1 MPEISTDYINVYM
14 HIQNFKTFCDLVET
28 KSFSKAARLNEVTQ
42 SAVSQQLKAMEAHY
56 DMLIIDRNQKKFRLT
71 PQGTALYSTF
81 KEILDLYE
89 KLNCE
94 IQEMRNIVS
103 GTIQI
108 STVNSIGLHELPPY
122 LKSFI
127 KQFPS
132 VNARVEYRRANLVY
146 EDVLHGNA
154 DLGLV
159 AFPPPHKDLT
169 IIPFANDELIIVMS
183 PEHRLTK
190 KRSISMNDLSGVEFI
205 AFERDIPTR
214 KATDEILAKAGV
226 DVQVV
231 MEFDNVETVKRAIEI
246 NAGIAILPASTVI
259 TESERNQLIIYK
271 LEGGIHNRPLAVIHK
286 KNRILT
292 PALRSF
298 VELMQ
303 NGEEECFLTPT

>member
-1 MPEISTDYINVYM
+1 MYM

-146 EDVLHGNA
+146 EDVLHGNS

-159 AFPPPHKDLT
+159 AFPPTHKDLT

-190 KRSISMNDLSGVEFI
+190 KRSISMNDLSGVEFV

-226 DVQVV
+226 EVQVV

-259 TESERNQLIIYK
+259 TESERNQLVIYK
-271 LEGGIHNRPLAVIHK
+271 LEGGIHNRPLAIIHK

-303 NGEEECFLTPT
+303 NGEEE

>member
-1 MPEISTDYINVYM
+1 M

-42 SAVSQQLKAMEAHY
+42 SAVSQQLKAMESHY

-71 PQGTALYSTF
+71 PQGTILYSTF
-81 KEILDLYE
+81 KEILALYE

-127 KQFPS
+127 KEFPS

-146 EDVLHGNA
+146 EDVLHGTA
-154 DLGLV
+154 DIGLV
-159 AFPPPHKDLT
+159 AFPVNHKELT
-169 IIPFANDELIIVMS
+169 TINFAQDELVVAMN
-183 PEHRLTK
+183 PGHPLAK
-190 KRSISMNDLSGVEFI
+190 KKHLSIGNLQGEDFI
-205 AFERDIPTR
+205 SFERDIPTR
-214 KATDEILAKAGV
+214 KATDEMLSNAGV
-226 DVQVV
+226 EISIV
-231 MEFDNVETVKRAIEI
+231 MEFDNVETVKRALEI
-246 NAGIAILPASTVI
+246 NAGIAILPGNTV
-259 TESERNQLIIYK
+259 TNETERNQLVASK
-271 LEGGIHNRPLAVIHK
+271 LDNGRHVRPLAIIHK
-286 KNRILT
+286 KNRMLT

-298 VELMQ
+298 VELMKS
-303 NGEEECFLTPT
+303 NPLDGE

>member
-1 MPEISTDYINVYM
+1 M
-14 HIQNFKTFCDLVET
+14 
-28 KSFSKAARLNEVTQ
+28 TQ

-71 PQGTALYSTF
+71 PQGTALYGTF
-81 KEILDLYE
+81 KQILELYE

-94 IQEMRNIVS
+94 IQEMKNIVS

-127 KQFPS
+127 RQFPS

-146 EDVLHGNA
+146 EDVLHGSA

-159 AFPPPHKDLT
+159 AFPSPHKDLT
-169 IIPFANDELIIVMS
+169 IIPFANDELIIAMS
-183 PEHRLTK
+183 PEHPLTQK
-190 KRSISMNDLSGVEFI
+190 MAISMNDLNGIDFI

-214 KATDEILAKAGV
+214 KATDEILNKGGV
-226 DVQVV
+226 EVSIV

-246 NAGIAILPASTVI
+246 NAGIAILPASTVV
-259 TESERNQLIIYK
+259 TEAERNQLVTYK

-298 VELMQ
+298 VDLMK
-303 NGEEECFLTPT
+303 GEPGE

>member
-1 MPEISTDYINVYM
+1 MYM

-190 KRSISMNDLSGVEFI
+190 KRSISMNDLSGVEFV

-226 DVQVV
+226 EVQVV

-246 NAGIAILPASTVI
+246 NAGIAILPSSTVI
-259 TESERNQLIIYK
+259 TESERNQLVIYK

-303 NGEEECFLTPT
+303 NGEEE

>member
-1 MPEISTDYINVYM
+1 MYM

-190 KRSISMNDLSGVEFI
+190 KRSISMNDLSGVEFV

-226 DVQVV
+226 EVQVV

-259 TESERNQLIIYK
+259 TESERNQLVIYK
-271 LEGGIHNRPLAVIHK
+271 LEGGIHNRPLAIIHK

-303 NGEEECFLTPT
+303 NGEEE

>member
-190 KRSISMNDLSGVEFI
+190 KRSISMNDLSGVEFV

-226 DVQVV
+226 EVQVV

-259 TESERNQLIIYK
+259 TESERNQLVIYK

-303 NGEEECFLTPT
+303 NGEEE

>member
-1 MPEISTDYINVYM
+1 M

-42 SAVSQQLKAMEAHY
+42 SAVSQQLKAMESHY

-71 PQGTALYSTF
+71 PQGTVLYSTF
-81 KEILDLYE
+81 KEILVLYE

-127 KQFPS
+127 KDFPS

-146 EDVLHGNA
+146 EDVLHGSA
-154 DLGLV
+154 DIGLV
-159 AFPPPHKDLT
+159 AFPVNHKELT
-169 IIPFANDELIIVMS
+169 TINFAQDELVVAMN
-183 PEHRLTK
+183 PEHSLANK
-190 KRSISMNDLSGVEFI
+190 KTLSISDLRGEEFI
-205 AFERDIPTR
+205 SFERDIPTR
-214 KATDEILAKAGV
+214 RATDEMLSNAGV
-226 DVQVV
+226 DISVV
-231 MEFDNVETVKRAIEI
+231 MEFDNVETVKRALEI
-246 NAGIAILPASTVI
+246 NAGIAILPRHTVLNE
-259 TESERNQLIIYK
+259 TERKQLIAIK
-271 LEGGIHNRPLAVIHK
+271 LDNGIHVRPLAIIHK

-298 VELMQ
+298 VELMKNSPIEVQ
-303 NGEEECFLTPT
+303 

>member
-1 MPEISTDYINVYM
+1 MYM

-42 SAVSQQLKAMEAHY
+42 SAVSQQLKAMEAYY

-127 KQFPS
+127 REYPS
-132 VNARVEYRRANLVY
+132 VNARVEYRRANMVY
-146 EDVLHGNA
+146 DDVLHGNA

-159 AFPPPHKDLT
+159 AFPPPHKELT
-169 IIPFANDELIIVMS
+169 VIPFANDELIIAMS
-183 PEHRLTK
+183 PEHHLTK
-190 KRSISMNDLSGVEFI
+190 KRTIAMDDLNGIEFI

-226 DVQVV
+226 EVSVV

-246 NAGIAILPASTVI
+246 NAGIAILPASTVV
-259 TESERNQLIIYK
+259 TESERNQLVIYK
-271 LEGGIHNRPLAVIHK
+271 LEGGIHSRPLAVIHK

-303 NGEEECFLTPT
+303 DGENK

>member
-1 MPEISTDYINVYM
+1 M

-42 SAVSQQLKAMEAHY
+42 SAVSQQLKAMENHY

-81 KEILDLYE
+81 KEILSLYE

-103 GTIQI
+103 GTIQV

-127 KQFPS
+127 KEFPS

-146 EDVLHGNA
+146 EDVLHGTA
-154 DLGLV
+154 DIGLV
-159 AFPPPHKDLT
+159 AFPVNHKDLT
-169 IIPFANDELIIVMS
+169 TINFAQDELVVAMN
-183 PEHRLTK
+183 PEHPLAKKKNLTIK
-190 KRSISMNDLSGVEFI
+190 DLSGKDFI
-205 AFERDIPTR
+205 SFEKDIPTR
-214 KATDEILAKAGV
+214 KATDEILSNAGV
-226 DVQVV
+226 EISVV
-231 MEFDNVETVKRAIEI
+231 MEFDNVETVKRALEI
-246 NAGIAILPASTVI
+246 NAGIAILPRNTV
-259 TESERNQLIIYK
+259 TNETERNQLTACK
-271 LEGGIHNRPLAVIHK
+271 LDHGAHVRPLAIIHK
-286 KNRILT
+286 KNRTLT

-298 VELMQ
+298 VELMK
-303 NGEEECFLTPT
+303 NGNQSI

>member
-1 MPEISTDYINVYM
+1 M
-14 HIQNFKTFCDLVET
+14 
-28 KSFSKAARLNEVTQ
+28 
-42 SAVSQQLKAMEAHY
+42 
-56 DMLIIDRNQKKFRLT
+56 
-71 PQGTALYSTF
+71 
-81 KEILDLYE
+81 DLYE

-190 KRSISMNDLSGVEFI
+190 KRSISMNDLSGVEFV

-226 DVQVV
+226 EVQVV

-259 TESERNQLIIYK
+259 TESERNQLVIYK

>member
-1 MPEISTDYINVYM
+1 M

-42 SAVSQQLKAMEAHY
+42 SAVSQQLKAMESHY

-71 PQGTALYSTF
+71 PQGTVLYSTF
-81 KEILDLYE
+81 KEILALYE

-127 KQFPS
+127 RDFPS

-146 EDVLHGNA
+146 EDVLHGTA
-154 DLGLV
+154 DIGLV
-159 AFPPPHKDLT
+159 AFPVNHKELT
-169 IIPFANDELIIVMS
+169 TINFAQDELVVAMNL
-183 PEHRLTK
+183 EHSLAK
-190 KRSISMNDLSGVEFI
+190 KKNLSIDNLRGEEFI
-205 AFERDIPTR
+205 AFEKDIPTR
-214 KATDEILAKAGV
+214 KATDEMLSNAGV
-226 DVQVV
+226 EISVV
-231 MEFDNVETVKRAIEI
+231 MEFDNVETVKRALEI
-246 NAGIAILPASTVI
+246 NAGIAILPGNTV
-259 TESERNQLIIYK
+259 TNEVERNQLTSLK
-271 LEGGIHNRPLAVIHK
+271 LDNGIHVRPLAIIHK
-286 KNRILT
+286 KNRMLT

-298 VELMQ
+298 VELMKS
-303 NGEEECFLTPT
+303 NPLAEG

>member
-1 MPEISTDYINVYM
+1 M

-42 SAVSQQLKAMEAHY
+42 SAVSQQLKAMEAQY

-81 KEILDLYE
+81 KQILDLYE

-127 KQFPS
+127 KEFPS

-146 EDVLHGNA
+146 DDVLHGNA

-159 AFPPPHKDLT
+159 AFPPTNKELT
-169 IIPFANDELIIVMS
+169 IIPFANDELIIAMS
-183 PEHRLTK
+183 PEHHLTK
-190 KRSISMNDLSGVEFI
+190 KRAIAMDDFNGIEFI
-205 AFERDIPTR
+205 AFDRDIPTR

-226 DVQVV
+226 EVSVV

-246 NAGIAILPASTVI
+246 NAGVSILPASTVV
-259 TESERNQLIIYK
+259 TELERKQLVIYK
-271 LEGGIHNRPLAVIHK
+271 LEGGIHHRPLAIIHK

-292 PALRSF
+292 PAMRSF
-298 VELMQ
+298 VELLQ
-303 NGEEECFLTPT
+303 DGEKE

>member
-1 MPEISTDYINVYM
+1 M

-28 KSFSKAARLNEVTQ
+28 ESFSKAARLNEVTQ
-42 SAVSQQLKAMEAHY
+42 SAVSQQLKAMESHY

-71 PQGTALYSTF
+71 PQGTVLYSTF
-81 KEILDLYE
+81 KEILVLYE

-127 KQFPS
+127 KDFPS

-146 EDVLHGNA
+146 EDVLHGSA
-154 DLGLV
+154 DIGLV
-159 AFPPPHKDLT
+159 AFPVNHKELT
-169 IIPFANDELIIVMS
+169 TINFAQDELVVAMN
-183 PEHRLTK
+183 PEHSLANK
-190 KRSISMNDLSGVEFI
+190 KTLSISDLRGEEFI
-205 AFERDIPTR
+205 SFERDIPTR
-214 KATDEILAKAGV
+214 KATDEMLSNAGV
-226 DVQVV
+226 DISVV
-231 MEFDNVETVKRAIEI
+231 MEFDNVETVKRALEI
-246 NAGIAILPASTVI
+246 NAGIAILPRHTVLNE
-259 TESERNQLIIYK
+259 TERKQLVAIK
-271 LEGGIHNRPLAVIHK
+271 LDNGIHVRPLAIIHK

-298 VELMQ
+298 VELMK
-303 NGEEECFLTPT
+303 NSPIEVH

>member
-1 MPEISTDYINVYM
+1 MYM

-127 KQFPS
+127 KEFPS

-146 EDVLHGNA
+146 DDVLHGNA

-159 AFPPPHKDLT
+159 AFPPPHKELT
-169 IIPFANDELIIVMS
+169 IIPFANDELIIAMS
-183 PEHRLTK
+183 PEHHLTK
-190 KRSISMNDLSGVEFI
+190 KRSIAMDDLKGIEFI

-226 DVQVV
+226 EVSVV

-246 NAGIAILPASTVI
+246 NAGVAILPASTVV
-259 TESERNQLIIYK
+259 TESERNQLVIYK

-303 NGEEECFLTPT
+303 DGENK